1 MPLPVPFEPPVIV
14 IHESLLTAC
23 QPQPAGAVTFT
34 IPDPPSAKKDW
45 LVGEIMRG
53 GFEAVKSTPAE
64 LLPAT
69 GSRITEVTDARFVTV
84 WPSGTLQF
92 TEATIVV
99 TAEEPAANT
108 ANVTTRLFAVP
119 AQTPPPD
126 EQETKVRAAGRLS
139 VNVTETASSGPLLV
153 SVIV

>member
-23 QPQPAGAVTFT
+23 QPQPAGAVKF
-34 IPDPPSAKKDW
+34 
-45 LVGEIMRG
+45 
-53 GFEAVKSTPAE
+53 TPAE